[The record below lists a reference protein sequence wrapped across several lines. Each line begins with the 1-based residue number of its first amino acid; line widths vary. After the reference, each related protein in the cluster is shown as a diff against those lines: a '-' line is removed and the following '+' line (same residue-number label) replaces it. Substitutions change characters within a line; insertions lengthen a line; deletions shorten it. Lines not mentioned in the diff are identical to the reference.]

1 MKKILTVAV
10 FIFSM
15 LSLTVQANELPDEV
29 KSALLNG
36 ARVKM
41 TVKVVDEEGMP
52 VSNAV
57 AGAYFRKS
65 FGQEWGKTIDKLTD
79 ENGIVVVE
87 ERTSD
92 IVFTH
97 ATKDG
102 YYRGR
107 NEYFATKG
115 YKLDGDKWLPWD
127 VTNTVILRKIK
138 NPVPMYVGTYECII
152 PVDTYVEFDCEKTDL
167 LPPYGKGEVADF
179 KMMVKAPEGMPSESK
194 RILYLSAIT
203 DNAGFMIKKQYIN
216 SEFKTEFSAPYD
228 GYNKEVVSTNV
239 FKINQFR
246 GAYDTDEY
254 IIFKS
259 RVVVDENGKEVSASY
274 GKFFDRFQFS
284 WLISDLKNAKIRF
297 SYYFNPVANDR
308 NLEYDRINNL
318 INDKRSRY

>member
-10 FIFSM
+10 FIFST

-41 TVKVVDEEGMP
+41 TVKVVDEDGMP

-65 FGQEWGKTIDKLTD
+65 FGKEYGETVDKLTD
-79 ENGIVVVE
+79 EDGIVVVE

-127 VTNTVILRKIK
+127 VTNTVTIRRIK
-138 NPVPMYVGTYECII
+138 KQVPMYHR
-152 PVDTYVEFDCEKTDL
+152 VDDLNVPHDAESGMLFFDLMLGDWVKPYGNGEVTDL
-167 LPPYGKGEVADF
+167 VATFKKIGQSKSTKRVTVEDFSFEFVGESNGFYIKKKVPNSELATEHEASLVNIYTNKMEVKKGYELLQEEEYFVFRIRSKMDEDKKIISAYYGVCSDYF
-179 KMMVKAPEGMPSESK
+179 YIP
-194 RILYLSAIT
+194 YLS
-203 DNAGFMIKKQYIN
+203 GGLSFRYSIN
-216 SEFKTEFSAPYD
+216 
-228 GYNKEVVSTNV
+228 
-239 FKINQFR
+239 IN
-246 GAYDTDEY
+246 
-254 IIFKS
+254 
-259 RVVVDENGKEVSASY
+259 ENERS
-274 GKFFDRFQFS
+274 
-284 WLISDLKNAKIRF
+284 
-297 SYYFNPVANDR
+297 
-308 NLEYDRINNL
+308 LEYDGDFSHTR
-318 INDKRSRY
+318 RSRKQKK